1 VTGVRRV
8 AGRDAA
14 LARGLA
20 ELLRDCVD
28 HGASVGFLSPL
39 DAAVADRYW
48 DRVLGAVEQG
58 SLQLWVAE
66 DAGRIVGCVQLEPC
80 PKDNGKHRAEL
91 QKLLVLTAHRGRG
104 VGRALM
110 AEAER
115 FARGALRTLLVL
127 DTEVGSVA
135 ESVYR
140 NLGWTR
146 AGEIP
151 DYATTPAG
159 KLHPTVYYY
168 KRLG

>member
-1 VTGVRRV
+1 VTAVRRV

-14 LARGLA
+14 LARGLR
-20 ELLRDCVD
+20 ELLSDCVD

-39 DAAVADRYW
+39 DPAVADRYW

-58 SLQLWVAE
+58 SVLLWVAE
-66 DAGRIVGCVQLEPC
+66 EDGRVVGSVQIEPC
-80 PKDNGKHRAEL
+80 SKDNGRHRGEL
-91 QKLLVLTAHRGRG
+91 QKLLVLTAARGKG
-104 VGRALM
+104 VARALM

-115 FARGALRTLLVL
+115 FAREAHRTLLVL

-140 NLGWTR
+140 KLGWTR

-151 DYATTPAG
+151 DYATTPTG
-159 KLHPTVYYY
+159 KLHPTVYYF
-168 KRLG
+168 KRL

>member
-1 VTGVRRV
+1 MTAVRRV

-14 LARGLA
+14 LARGLR
-20 ELLRDCVD
+20 ELLSDCVD

-39 DAAVADRYW
+39 DPAVADRYW

-58 SLQLWVAE
+58 SVLLWVAE
-66 DAGRIVGCVQLEPC
+66 EDGRVVGSVQIEPC
-80 PKDNGKHRAEL
+80 SKDNGRHRGEL
-91 QKLLVLTAHRGRG
+91 QKLLVLTAARGKG
-104 VGRALM
+104 VARALM

-115 FARGALRTLLVL
+115 FAREAHRTLLVL

-140 NLGWTR
+140 KLGWTR

-151 DYATTPAG
+151 DYATTPTG
-159 KLHPTVYYY
+159 KLHPTVYYF
-168 KRLG
+168 KRL

>member
-1 VTGVRRV
+1 MTEVRRV

-14 LARGLA
+14 LVQGLR
-20 ELLRDCVD
+20 ELLQDCVD

-48 DRVLGAVEQG
+48 DRILGAAGQG
-58 SLQLWVAE
+58 ALLLWVAE
-66 DAGRIVGCVQLEPC
+66 DAGRVVGSVQLEPC
-80 PKDNGKHRAEL
+80 SKDNGKHRAEL
-91 QKLLVLTAHRGRG
+91 QKLLVLSAHRGRG

-110 AEAER
+110 DAAEG
-115 FARGALRTLLVL
+115 FAREAHRTLLVL

-140 NLGWTR
+140 SLGWSR

-168 KRLG
+168 KRL